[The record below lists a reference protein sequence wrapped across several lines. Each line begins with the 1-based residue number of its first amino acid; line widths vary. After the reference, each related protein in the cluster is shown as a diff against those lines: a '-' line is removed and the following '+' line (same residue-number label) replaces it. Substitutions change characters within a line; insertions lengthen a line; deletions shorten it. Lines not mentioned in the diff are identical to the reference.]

1 MRSVLKTCQLEL
13 KVKGPVFVGS
23 GYEIQKKEYILQ
35 GHKAGVVNP
44 QKLFMLAKKK
54 HLEAELE
61 RFMVKDT
68 REDLKHWAMRNHIS
82 TDEMQRCM
90 AYTLNAGD
98 MQLEKG
104 KMQIMA
110 CMKNPYGQP
119 YIPGSS
125 IKGMLRTIL
134 LCDEIMQNPEK
145 YRRHAQQIKQ
155 DLRQQGIRR
164 DRVLAGNIKSIE
176 EETFH
181 ILERSEKQRDAVN
194 DCMAGIIVSDSEPL
208 STEDLILC
216 QKWEKHVDGN
226 NKTINLLR
234 ECLKPGKVIRCT
246 LTVDESL
253 WKRTGKEFR
262 AEDIMEAVQRFSE
275 RYQEAFLSKFT
286 GNHIIS
292 DRTVFLGGGSGF
304 VSKTMIYSLFE
315 GREAVAVTKD
325 IFEKT
330 KVPREHKHEKDLLY
344 GVSPHI
350 LKCTRYQGKEY
361 MMGQCEM
368 TLHPKES

>member
-1 MRSVLKTCQLEL
+1 MKSVLKTYQMEL

-23 GYEIQKKEYILQ
+23 GYEIQKKEYILR
-35 GHKAGVVNP
+35 GNKVGIVNP
-44 QKLFMLAKKK
+44 QKLFLLAKKK

-61 RFMVKDT
+61 RFMVKDV
-68 REDLKHWAMRNHIS
+68 REDLKHWAMRNRIS
-82 TDEMQRCM
+82 TDEMEACM
-90 AYTLNAGD
+90 EYTLNAGD

-110 CMKNPYGQP
+110 CIKDPYGRP

-145 YRRHAQQIKQ
+145 YQKHARQIRQ
-155 DLRQQGIRR
+155 DLRLQGVRR
-164 DRVLAGNIKSIE
+164 DMVLSENSRSME
-176 EETFH
+176 EEIFH
-181 ILERSEKQRDAVN
+181 TLERSEKRRDAVN
-194 DCMAGIIVSDSEPL
+194 DCMAGIIIGDSEPL
-208 STEDLILC
+208 SAEDLILC

-226 NKTINLLR
+226 SKTINLLR

-253 WKRTGKEFR
+253 WKKTGKEFQ
-262 AEDIMEAVQRFSE
+262 AEDIVKAVQRFAE
-275 RYQEAFLSKFT
+275 RYQEAFLNKFT
-286 GNHIIS
+286 GNNIIS
-292 DRTVFLGGGSGF
+292 DKTVFLGGGSGF

-315 GREAVAVTKD
+315 DREAVAVTKD

-330 KVPREHKHEKDLLY
+330 KVPKEHKHAKDLIY

-350 LKCTRYQGKEY
+350 LKCTRYKGKEY

-368 TLHPKES
+368 TLYQM

>member
-1 MRSVLKTCQLEL
+1 MRSVLKTYQLEL

-23 GYEIQKKEYILQ
+23 GYEIQKKEYILR
-35 GHKAGVVNP
+35 GNKVGVINP

-61 RFMVKDT
+61 RFMIKDA
-68 REDLKHWAMRNHIS
+68 REDLKHWAMRNRIS
-82 TDEMQRCM
+82 TNEMEACM
-90 AYTLNAGD
+90 EYILDVGD
-98 MQLEKG
+98 MQLEKR

-110 CMKNPYGQP
+110 CIKDPYGRP

-134 LCDEIMQNPEK
+134 LCDEIMQNSEK
-145 YRRHAQQIKQ
+145 YRRHAHQIKQ
-155 DLRQQGIRR
+155 DLQQQGVRR
-164 DRVLAGNIKSIE
+164 DRVLSENMRSIE
-176 EETFH
+176 EKTFH
-181 ILERSEKQRDAVN
+181 ILERSEKRRDAVN

-208 STEDLILC
+208 STEDLVLC

-234 ECLKPGKVIRCT
+234 ECLKPGSTICCT
-246 LTVDESL
+246 LTIDESL
-253 WKRTGKEFR
+253 WQKQGKEFR
-262 AEDIMEAVQRFSE
+262 AEDIMAAVQHFSE
-275 RYQEAFLSKFT
+275 RHQEAFLSKFT
-286 GNHIIS
+286 GNHTIS
-292 DRTVFLGGGSGF
+292 DHTVFLGGGSGF
-304 VSKTMIYSLFE
+304 VPKTMIYSLFE

-330 KVPREHKHEKDLLY
+330 KVPREHKHTKDLIY

-361 MMGQCEM
+361 MMGQCVM
-368 TLHPKES
+368 TLRPKES

>member
-1 MRSVLKTCQLEL
+1 M
-13 KVKGPVFVGS
+13 GS

-68 REDLKHWAMRNHIS
+68 REDLKHWAMRNRIS

-155 DLRQQGIRR
+155 ELRQQGVRR

-262 AEDIMEAVQRFSE
+262 VEDIMEAVQRFSE

-286 GNHIIS
+286 GNHTIS

-330 KVPREHKHEKDLLY
+330 EAPSKNKNEKDKHAKDMIY
-344 GVSPHI
+344 GV
-350 LKCTRYQGKEY
+350 
-361 MMGQCEM
+361 
-368 TLHPKES
+368 